1 MKFLTVLLGVC
12 CAGVLWAQTP
22 GMEKPAVRESQPQAA
37 PGSASQAA
45 AQNPAPA
52 DEERSRET
60 AKRFAEVNTIQSR
73 FVQEK
78 RMALLTEPVVSEGV
92 FSFQKTPSRIRWE
105 YTSPFQNGFIIDGDK
120 TFRLEKGVK
129 KAVKGVMARNIAAQ
143 MLVWL
148 AFDLETLSKTYSVS
162 HFDGGVTLK
171 PLSDTNRMLEQ
182 ITVWF
187 SPDNPRA
194 LSKIEMAEP
203 GGDSTTLLFSD
214 TQINGSLPQD
224 AFK

>member
-1 MKFLTVLLGVC
+1 MKFLTVLLC
-12 CAGVLWAQTP
+12 LFCAGLLRAQTP
-22 GMEKPAVRESQPQAA
+22 DSQNAAARETQTA
-37 PGSASQAA
+37 SASGGAPESRA
-45 AQNPAPA
+45 PLSLQN
-52 DEERSRET
+52 DEERAREI
-60 AKRFAEVNTIQSR
+60 AQRFAAVDTIHSR

-78 RMALLTEPVVSEGV
+78 RMTLLTEPVMSEGM
-92 FSFQKTPSRIRWE
+92 FSFQKNPSRIRWE
-105 YTSPFQNGFIIDGDK
+105 YTSPFQNGFIIDGEH

-148 AFDLETLSKTYSVS
+148 AFDVQTLSKSYAISY
-162 HFDGGVTLK
+162 FDGGAVLK
-171 PLSDTNRMLEQ
+171 PLSDKNRMLEQ

-187 SPDNPRA
+187 SPDNPQA

-203 GGDSTTLLFSD
+203 GGDSTTLRFLD
-214 TQINGSLPQD
+214 TETNRPLPRD

>member
-1 MKFLTVLLGVC
+1 MKFLTVLLCVLY
-12 CAGVLWAQTP
+12 AGALGAQTP
-22 GMEKPAVRESQPQAA
+22 DVQKPGAA
-37 PGSASQAA
+37 EAHIEAPSGSSDSPAQAA
-45 AQNPAPA
+45 ASA
-52 DEERSRET
+52 DDARARET
-60 AKRFAEVNTIQSR
+60 AARFAAVDTIHSR

-78 RMALLTEPVVSEGV
+78 RMALLTEPVVGEGV
-92 FSFQKTPSRIRWE
+92 FSFQKNPARIRWE
-105 YTSPFQNGFIIDGDK
+105 YTKPFQNGFVIDGEY

-148 AFDLETLSKTYSVS
+148 AFDLPTLSKTYSVTF
-162 HFDGGVTLK
+162 FDGGAVLK
-171 PLSDTNRMLEQ
+171 PLSDKNRMLEQ

-187 SPDNPRA
+187 APDNPQA

-203 GGDSTTLLFSD
+203 GGDSTMLLFLD
-214 TQINGSLPQD
+214 TETNRPLPQD